1 MVLKRIHLGRV
12 SYSFDT
18 FNEIKEQ
25 IIQYY
30 ALNKGILYLSLI
42 KLILSLINY

>member
-1 MVLKRIHLGRV
+1 MILKRIHLGRV

-25 IIQYY
+25 LIQYY
-30 ALNKGILYLSLI
+30 TLNKG
-42 KLILSLINY
+42 NNAQ